1 MKHIRGKDLNL
12 LMVFSALWRERN
24 VTRAAKSIG
33 MTQPALSRALGRL
46 RVEFGDP
53 LFVRSSSGVS
63 PTPRATELSSG
74 LLNVMES
81 LEKVYS
87 PLEKFDPSR
96 IKRVFQIVTTDYF
109 ETLAVRRLI
118 PIILKEAPGISLS
131 FRPTDGSIPR
141 DALEK
146 GDVDLCVV
154 GVFERLGEGLH
165 SQKIIH
171 DRYCSVA
178 RASHPVRNWDL
189 ESFIQYPHVL
199 MTPKGDM
206 RGIVD
211 DALNK
216 KSKSRHIAMGCSNF
230 LSAGWS
236 ISSTDMVLTAPERVV
251 DQMVEQLPLRK
262 FETPVKLPHLDIF
275 QVWHA
280 RSDRDL
286 AHQWLR
292 QNIAEV
298 CGR

>member
-1 MKHIRGKDLNL
+1 
-12 LMVFSALWRERN
+12 MVFSALWRERN

-33 MTQPALSRALGRL
+33 MTQPALSRALSRM

-63 PTPRATELSSG
+63 PTARAIELSIE
-74 LLNVMES
+74 LLTVIDS

-87 PLEKFDPSR
+87 PGEKFDPSR

-146 GDVDLCVV
+146 GDADLCVS

-165 SQKIIH
+165 SEKIIH
-171 DRYCSVA
+171 DRYCSVV
-178 RASHPVRNWDL
+178 RSTHPVKKWDL
-189 ESFIQYPHVL
+189 ESFVLYPHVL

-216 KSKSRHIAMGCSNF
+216 KSKSRHIAIGCSNF

-236 ISSTDMVLTAPERVV
+236 ISSSDMVLTAPEGVL

-262 FETPVKLPHLDIF
+262 FDTPVKLPHLDIF

-280 RSDRDL
+280 RSDRDP

-292 QNIAEV
+292 QNIAAA
-298 CGR
+298 CGRSSRV